1 MNIFSDVIIFR
12 ENDFSNKNL
21 LKTYKAAKL
30 LHEKSYLHEKRTYRA
45 KLTWTCLSL
54 YNKCFLNNNFAYN
67 KK

>member
-12 ENDFSNKNL
+12 ENDFSNKIL

-45 KLTWTCLSL
+45 KLT
-54 YNKCFLNNNFAYN
+54 
-67 KK
+67 